1 MSYAIN
7 RNDDNTYDANN
18 LVDKLSSIIISAAS
32 KSVPFKHAK
41 LTKSYRK
48 NKQKPK
54 WVTKDCLLLRKEV
67 RNLGKKVHKYPNNC
81 ELRHAFTNCRKEY
94 NKLRKYLKSNFYN
107 GIAEEINSL
116 SPQNSKNFWSKIK
129 ENKLSKTNAEAVGI
143 SDFVDHYKSLLNTQY
158 TDEDNSKYHY
168 HKLDMKPN
176 PLDYLFT
183 EVEIKQ
189 GISKLKN
196 GKKCRI

>member
-1 MSYAIN
+1 MWSNTCENQYKETLIDRDIAYQISKLDDLLDQV
-7 RNDDNTYDANN
+7 NDDNTYDANN

-116 SPQNSKNFWSKIK
+116 SPQNSKNF
-129 ENKLSKTNAEAVGI
+129 
-143 SDFVDHYKSLLNTQY
+143 Y
-158 TDEDNSKYHY
+158 
-168 HKLDMKPN
+168 
-176 PLDYLFT
+176 
-183 EVEIKQ
+183 
-189 GISKLKN
+189 
-196 GKKCRI
+196 